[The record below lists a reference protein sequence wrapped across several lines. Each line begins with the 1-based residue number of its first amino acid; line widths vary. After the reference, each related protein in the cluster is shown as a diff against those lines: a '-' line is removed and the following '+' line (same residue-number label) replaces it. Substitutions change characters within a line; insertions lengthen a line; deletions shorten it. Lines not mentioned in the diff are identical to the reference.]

1 MTFMALQSQNSNI
14 LCLLCKGR
22 SNQRSCKEIEIKVFG
37 MGHRR
42 RQRGDLINACKYLK
56 GGSQVGGARL
66 FSVVLTIRTM
76 GNRHKLEHK
85 KFHTSMRK
93 NCFNFEGDRVLEQ
106 AAQRGC
112 GVSFPGDIQNPPGC
126 FPV

>member
-85 KFHTSMRK
+85 KFHT
-93 NCFNFEGDRVLEQ
+93 LEQ
-106 AAQRGC
+106 AAQRCC